1 MHNQNILFDALITR
15 HGLKNDA
22 ALARQMQMAPP
33 VISKAR
39 AGKLPIGAS
48 MVLRI
53 HDTCG
58 LSIRDIRLLANGHP
72 IPVSQ
77 HDPVLAAKHAPM
89 ADGEWRVDGSVA

>member
-72 IPVSQ
+72 IPVAQ
-77 HDPVLAAKHAPM
+77 HDPLLSAMNNLAP
-89 ADGEWRVDGSVA
+89 DSDYRVEQS